1 MSARFEPDF
10 SIDLHGYRP
19 DAAME
24 LVRRAVESG
33 RYRGK
38 TLEVIHG
45 QGGGVLR
52 EMTRKYAQSSRAVKR
67 YCGGEELFLP
77 GGGGVTIFY
86 L

>member
-1 MSARFEPDF
+1 MSARFEPDA

-19 DAAME
+19 DAAMD

-45 QGGGVLR
+45 HGSGVLR
-52 EMTRKYAQSSRAVKR
+52 EMTRKYAASSHAVKR